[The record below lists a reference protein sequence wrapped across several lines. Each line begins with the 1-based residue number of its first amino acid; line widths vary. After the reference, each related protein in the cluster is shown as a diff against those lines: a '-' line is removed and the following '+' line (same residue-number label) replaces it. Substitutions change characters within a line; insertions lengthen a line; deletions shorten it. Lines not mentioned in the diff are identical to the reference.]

1 VDATFIGV
9 HEHDVRLP
17 DWGRFDRQDHA
28 HEMQALRLDLER
40 AHPLPQR
47 EDGSP
52 DWARLAEEPD
62 LLDAELARANLDVR
76 ILELETFHFRDLNPA
91 LWTGEAIFGVIALIL
106 RPFASYRDRSVSLA
120 ARLLRIQPFL
130 GMMAGTLGGPI
141 PSPWIA
147 RARREC
153 AAAARLLDQGVI
165 RWQSAQ
171 TPAAKRSVG
180 RLSMQLAMDAS
191 RAGEAFEQLEESLE
205 RWDHD
210 TTERSSI
217 GETAYSHL
225 LRRGHFVDAT
235 PSALLPRAERA
246 LAEAQERLDEITREV
261 AGTPE
266 ELQRRIA
273 ADHTDATGYLGGF
286 AHRWQECRELAR
298 VHDLVGWPEDWPLRY
313 VPQPAW
319 ARAAAGDLY
328 FLHYRAPSP
337 FDRYTVHDYLVAPI
351 EPDDPPAQV
360 ERTLSAWN
368 RSQVTLNHVVHHG
381 ALGHHVQNWHAATRS
396 RSRIG
401 RIAAVDGASRIAM
414 LLGGS
419 MAEGWACYATDLAEE
434 FGFLT
439 PLERAAEQQSRVRQ
453 LARAVLDIRLHCGER
468 GFAESVAFMRDT
480 LGMSEAAA
488 TGEVTKASMFPATAI
503 MYWIGTQGIHDLRA
517 AMRTKQGADFSL
529 RAFHDTLLSWG
540 SIPVPLVSKL
550 MLEGHTA

>member
-1 VDATFIGV
+1 MDATFIGV
-9 HEHDVRLP
+9 HDHDVRLP
-17 DWGRFDRQDHA
+17 AWGRADRQDELHD
-28 HEMQALRLDLER
+28 MQALHRDLDR
-40 AHPLPQR
+40 AHPLPLSV
-47 EDGSP
+47 DGRP
-52 DWARLAEEPD
+52 DWPALARDAQA
-62 LLDAELARANLDVR
+62 LDAELARANLDVR
-76 ILELETFHFRDLNPA
+76 TLELEAGHFRDRNPA
-91 LWTGEAIFGVIALIL
+91 LWTGEAIFGAVALML
-106 RPFASYRDRSVSLA
+106 RDFAPA
-120 ARLLRIQPFL
+120 TARADLLEERLGAVGPFL
-130 GMMAGTLGGPI
+130 AEAEVLFDADL
-141 PSPWIA
+141 PSPWVE
-147 RARREC
+147 RAQREC
-153 AAAARLLDQGVI
+153 AAARRLLTDGLEHWVVHHGIQG
-165 RWQSAQ
+165 
-171 TPAAKRSVG
+171 PALRAVAAEASEAVAAFDRLANELRKVG
-180 RLSMQLAMDAS
+180 ASPQWNGLAVGA
-191 RAGEAFEQLEESLE
+191 EQY
-205 RWDHD
+205 
-210 TTERSSI
+210 
-217 GETAYSHL
+217 ETL
-225 LRRGHFVDAT
+225 LRRGHFVAES
-235 PSALLPRAERA
+235 PSALLPRAEGA
-246 LAEAQERLDEITREV
+246 LAEAQRRLDEITREV
-261 AGTPE
+261 AGTAE

-273 ADHTDATGYLGGF
+273 ADHGDASGYLDGF
-286 AHRWQECRELAR
+286 TRRWEECRELAR
-298 VHDLVGWPEDWPLRY
+298 VHDLVTWPYPWPLRY
-313 VPQPAW
+313 VPQPDW
-319 ARAAAGDLY
+319 AREAAGDLY

-351 EPDDPPAQV
+351 QPDDPPAQV

-434 FGFLT
+434 YGFLT

-453 LARAVLDIRLHCGER
+453 LARAVLDVRLHCGER